1 MALSNRDRIG
11 RMFDILSP
19 ALDGYLSSKI
29 DGQYQGLCWFDLFD
43 ELDRL
48 RGRTPTPVEA
58 ADVMVQLRFINEGI
72 TNQLQRGW
80 RPIRDQIG
88 HAGESYASELREI
101 RNSWAH
107 MRGFSDDDAYRA
119 LDTCERLLKLI
130 GAAKP
135 ADEVAKLRL
144 DLRRVTASKDD
155 RRVLSNAVVAT
166 EAHGLQ
172 PWREVLQPHADV
184 ASGNFQASEFAADLN
199 KVASGDPGT
208 SREYA
213 DPIEFFQRTY
223 LTEGLSDLISRA
235 VRRLGGDNNA
245 SPVIN
250 LQTNFGGGK
259 THSMLALWHLA
270 AGRRIGEFPQEVQDL
285 LGTCGYADLP
295 AHGVRRVA
303 LVGNHIAPE
312 GETKPDRTHV
322 HTLWGELAWQLG
334 GAEAYEL
341 VARSD
346 RSGTAPGQGLH
357 DLLELH
363 APAVILIDE
372 WVAYARQLHGKDD
385 LAGGTFDTQF
395 TFAQALTEAVKGT
408 QGVLLAISI
417 PASHSGD
424 PAEVVPG
431 SAEEVGGS
439 DGMEAL
445 KRLQNVVRR
454 VADQWRPASAGE
466 AYHIV
471 RQRLFVAPDAN
482 ALAAIGATAKAYVD
496 FYRKH
501 SDQFPR
507 EVRETSYEERIR
519 QTYPIH
525 PELFDRL
532 YQDWSSL
539 DRFQRTR
546 GVLRLM
552 NTVIHAL
559 WVGQDAAP
567 LIMPGSIPIATA
579 AVNTEL
585 TQYLQDS
592 WKAVID
598 TDVDGPESQPQR
610 IDKEKPLY
618 GARATTT
625 RLARTVFF
633 GAAPTIGTAHK
644 GIETQRVF
652 LGTAIPGD
660 QPGNFISA
668 LTNLADRATY
678 YYNASGK
685 HWYDLQAN
693 ITRRARDHA
702 ERLHKEDVWAE
713 IVRRLQVQGR
723 SLGPFAGVH
732 VCPDGHG
739 DIPDR
744 DEARL
749 VILPP
754 SVSHKNKATD
764 SDALEWARNA
774 TERRGSAN
782 RTFRNMLVFLA
793 ADTDRLTELD
803 TAARDYLAWTDVL
816 DHGDELD
823 LTANQRGQ
831 AVERKRHADDTV
843 NRRLEGVYQW
853 ALIPRAEPGEP
864 FQLDTQKIDGQ
875 SSSFAERVGKRL
887 GNDGTLATQQVA
899 SLLRQWLNRVQG
911 LWPDGSVPVGVLWEA
926 YATYP
931 YLPRL
936 RDSQVLRAGVLD
948 QPLLWERDGFALAS
962 GREGARFIGLVL
974 PGDPDFEATSVTDSV
989 LIVRPDLAVAQRSM
1003 EAPGP
1008 GPDPDGGSTGRG
1020 RGTGDSE
1027 GSGNGTERETR
1038 PKQLGPNRFY
1048 GNVQLSGDRYGLDFA
1063 RIVEAVIA
1071 HLADADGVRL
1081 ALSLEISAEVAAE
1094 FNDSLMRTVSENAA
1108 TLKFDEFGFERD

>member
-1 MALSNRDRIG
+1 MALSNRERIG

-19 ALDGYLSSKI
+19 ALDSYLSSQI
-29 DGQYQGLCWFDLFD
+29 DGRYQGLCWFDLFD
-43 ELDRL
+43 ELDRQ
-48 RGRTPTPVEA
+48 RGRASTQVEA

-88 HAGESYASELREI
+88 HAGESYASELRNV
-101 RNSWAH
+101 RNDWAH

-130 GAAKP
+130 GAAKS

-155 RRVLSNAVVAT
+155 RRVLNNAVVAT
-166 EAHGLQ
+166 EAQGLR

-199 KVASGDPGT
+199 KVALGDPGT

-270 AGRRIGEFPQEVQDL
+270 AGRQIGEFPQDVQDL
-285 LGTCGYADLP
+285 LGTCGYADLKDQRI
-295 AHGVRRVA
+295 RRVA

-312 GETKPDRTHV
+312 GETKSDGTHV

-334 GAEAYEL
+334 GAEAYAL
-341 VARSD
+341 VANAD
-346 RSGTAPGQGLH
+346 RSGTAPGQALH
-357 DLLELH
+357 ELLQRY

-471 RQRLFVAPDAN
+471 RQRLFVTADAQ

-507 EVRETSYEERIR
+507 EAREPDYEERIR
-519 QTYPIH
+519 HTYPIH

-579 AVNTEL
+579 VVNSEL

-660 QPGNFISA
+660 QPDNFISA

-723 SLGPFAGVH
+723 HLGPFAGVH
-732 VCPDGHG
+732 VCPEGHG
-739 DIPDR
+739 EIPDR
-744 DEARL
+744 DECRL

-754 SVSHKNKATD
+754 SVSHKNKAVD
-764 SDALEWARNA
+764 SDALEWARNGID
-774 TERRGSAN
+774 RRGSAN
-782 RTFRNMLVFLA
+782 RSFRNMLVFLA
-793 ADTDRLTELD
+793 ADTDRLGELD
-803 TAARDYLAWTDVL
+803 AAVRDYLAWTDVL
-816 DHGDELD
+816 AHGDDLD
-823 LTANQRGQ
+823 LTANQRNQ
-831 AVERKRHADDTV
+831 ATERQRQADDTV
-843 NRRLEGVYQW
+843 NRRLEGAYQW
-853 ALIPRAEPGEP
+853 ALIPRAEPGDPLE
-864 FQLDTQKIDGQ
+864 LETRKIDGQ
-875 SSSFAERVGKRL
+875 AVSLAERVGKRL
-887 GNDGTLATQQVA
+887 ENDGALATQQVA
-899 SLLRQWLNRVQG
+899 SLVRPWLNRVPG
-911 LWPDGSVPVGVLWEA
+911 LWPDGSVSVGELWEA

-936 RDSQVLRAGVLD
+936 RDSNVLRAGVLH
-948 QPLLWERDGFALAS
+948 QPMLWETDGFALAS
-962 GREGARFIGLVL
+962 SHDGHRFVGLVL
-974 PGDPDFEATSVTDSV
+974 PGDADFDRVSVTDSV
-989 LIVRPDLAVAQRSM
+989 LIVRPDLATAQRAK
-1003 EAPGP
+1003 EVPP
-1008 GPDPDGGSTGRG
+1008 RPDNDDDGGGG
-1020 RGTGDSE
+1020 G
-1027 GSGNGTERETR
+1027 ETR
-1038 PKQLGPNRFY
+1038 PKLRDSEQKNSPKEHGPNRFF
-1048 GNVQLSGDRYGLDFA
+1048 GSVQLSSDRYARDFA
-1063 RIVEAVIA
+1063 RIAEAVIA
-1071 HLADADGVRL
+1071 HLAAADGVRMDI
-1081 ALSLEISAEVAAE
+1081 SLEISAVVDDE
-1094 FNDSLMRTVSENAA
+1094 FDDARVRTVAENAT
-1108 TLKFDEFGFERD
+1108 TLKFESSGFERD